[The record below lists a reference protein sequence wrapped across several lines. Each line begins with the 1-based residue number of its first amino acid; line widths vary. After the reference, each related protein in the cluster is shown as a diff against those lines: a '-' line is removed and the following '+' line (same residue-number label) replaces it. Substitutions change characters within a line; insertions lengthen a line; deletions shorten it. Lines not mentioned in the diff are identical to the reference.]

1 MTASYRRV
9 LTNGPFARM
18 VIGHGL
24 ATLGQLQLT
33 MAVGI
38 DVLDRTNSGVWVSAA
53 VALGFAPYV
62 LFSAPAG
69 VLADRHSRSTVLR
82 TSIGIRVVTGSLT
95 TAGLVLGWPIPL
107 IVALAALTAVAA
119 TPSYPAVGAAT
130 PQLVQDR
137 DLPAAN
143 SLATGV
149 ENTAW
154 VAGPGLL
161 GLVLLVG
168 APVAGGGVAAT
179 ACFALALIGLGRTR
193 TPVPARDRPAA
204 AATDGGLLGGVRVI
218 AADSRIRAALVL
230 AIINNMLYGY
240 LVVALVLLGERAF
253 RAGEQGIGW
262 LNAAFAVGAFTSIAV
277 APRFGSGGR
286 EPRMLL
292 IATVLFAATAVGA
305 ALAPG
310 LGVAVVFILCAG
322 LLTLVA
328 EIVAVTLIQ
337 RLTPDAVTARVLG
350 IYDTLAVAAIAVASG
365 LAGVLSEAIGV
376 RVALLLASA
385 VTIGLTVVCVPAL
398 RTATLSLG
406 SGGILSP
413 APEEEG

>member
-9 LTNGPFARM
+9 LTTGPFVRM
-18 VIGHGL
+18 VLGHGL

-33 MAVGI
+33 MAVGV
-38 DVLDRTNSGVWVSAA
+38 DVLARTDSGVWVSAA

-69 VLADRHSRSTVLR
+69 VLADRRSRSTVLR
-82 TSIGIRVVTGSLT
+82 MSIGIRVVTGSLT
-95 TAGLVLGWPIPL
+95 TAGLVLGWPVPV
-107 IVALAALTAVAA
+107 IVALAALTAAAA
-119 TPSYPAVGAAT
+119 TPSYPALGAAT
-130 PQLVQDR
+130 PQLVQDG

-161 GLVLLVG
+161 GLVLLLG

-179 ACFALALIGLGRTR
+179 ACFALGLVGLGRTS
-193 TPVPARDRPAA
+193 TPAPVRDGSAGQTA
-204 AATDGGLLGGVRVI
+204 DGGILGGAKVI
-218 AADSRIRAALVL
+218 AADGRIRAALVL
-230 AIINNMLYGY
+230 AIINNLLYGY
-240 LVVALVLLGERAF
+240 LVVALVLLGDRALQ
-253 RAGEQGIGW
+253 AGEQGIGW
-262 LNAAFAVGAFTSIAV
+262 LNAAFAAGAFTSIAV
-277 APRFGSGGR
+277 APRLGSGGR
-286 EPRMLL
+286 EPRVLL
-292 IATVLFAATAVGA
+292 LATVLFSATAVGA
-305 ALAPG
+305 ALSPG
-310 LGVAVVFILCAG
+310 LGVAVAFVFCAG

-376 RVALLLASA
+376 RAALLLAGG
-385 VTIGLTVVCVPAL
+385 VTTALTVTCVPAL
-398 RTATLSLG
+398 RAATLSLG
-406 SGGILSP
+406 SGSILGP
-413 APEEEG
+413 VPEEDR